1 MFKKVK
7 NSKTFKWISNKYLLV
22 LVAFAVWMLFF
33 DANSFLVHNQLNKEI
48 KELENNREYFQN
60 EISNDNLFLESLKD
74 SGEMEKYARET
85 YYFKKE
91 NEDIFIIEYEDSI
104 NNPKK

>member
-22 LVAFAVWMLFF
+22 IAAFGIWMLFF
-33 DANSFLVHNQLNKEI
+33 DANSFLVHRQLDKEVR
-48 KELENNREYFQN
+48 ELEDNREYFQN
-60 EISNDNLFLESLKD
+60 EISTDNQFLENLKD
-74 SGEMEKYARET
+74 SAQMEKYARET
-85 YYFKKE
+85 YYFKKD

-104 NNPKK
+104 QKKK